1 MMNEALLVIT
11 TLMLAAF
18 FAAMEIAFFAS
29 NKLRLQLDRK
39 QGLFSSHI
47 IGIFQAR
54 SGQYIATIQLG
65 SNFAVVIY
73 GIIMA
78 RWMEPVL
85 GKFLHTEFSILA
97 VQTLITTLIVLTV
110 AEFLPKALVR
120 INPNLALRFMSIP
133 LFLVF
138 IIFYPVSWFIHRL
151 SNLILKSILRTET
164 VNQYDNMVFGKV
176 DLNHLI
182 IESQDRSGES
192 NNEEKDEI
200 KLFQNA
206 LDFSNVRVRDCMI
219 PRTEIAAIN
228 LDNTVEELRQ
238 QFIECGFSKILVYK
252 DNIDNMVGYVTSKEL
267 FRNPPTIISMM
278 IEISYIPE
286 TMQANKLLKKFI
298 QEHKSVA
305 VVVDEFGGISG
316 MLTIEDIMEEIF
328 GEIDDEH
335 DVDEFIEKTP
345 EEGQYIFSGRLE
357 LDYLNEKYN
366 LGLPESEEYDTLAGY
381 IIYQYQSIP
390 KLNDKIIVGQYEFRI
405 LKVSRTR
412 IDLVQLKSLQH

>member
-1 MMNEALLVIT
+1 MMNEALLVII
-11 TLMLAAF
+11 TLLLAAF

-85 GKFLHTEFSILA
+85 GKYLHTGFSILA

-138 IIFYPVSWFIHRL
+138 VIFYPVSYFIHRF
-151 SNLILKSILRTET
+151 SNLILKNILRSDS

-182 IESQDRSGES
+182 VESQDRGGES
-192 NNEEKDEI
+192 TNEEKDEI

-206 LDFSNVRVRDCMI
+206 LDFSNVKVRDCMT
-219 PRTEIAAIN
+219 PRTEITAISQ
-228 LDNTVEELRQ
+228 DSSVDELRLK
-238 QFIECGFSKILVYK
+238 FIESGFSKILVYK
-252 DNIDNMVGYVTSKEL
+252 ENIDNMVGYVTSKEL
-267 FRNPPTIISMM
+267 FKNPPTIQSMM

-286 TMQANKLLKKFI
+286 TMPANKLLKKFI

-335 DVDEFIEKTP
+335 DVDEFIEKHP

-412 IDLVQLKSLQH
+412 IDLVQLKLLQH

>member
-1 MMNEALLVIT
+1 MINEALFAIT
-11 TLMLAAF
+11 TLLLAAF

-39 QGLFSSHI
+39 QGLLSSHI

-65 SNFAVVIY
+65 GNLAVVIY

-78 RWMEPVL
+78 KWLEPLL
-85 GKFLHTEFSILA
+85 GTFLHSEFSILA
-97 VQTLITTLIVLTV
+97 VQTLVTTLIVLTV

-120 INPNLALRFMSIP
+120 INPNLALRFMSFP

-138 IIFYPVSWFIHRL
+138 IVFYPVSWFVHRL
-151 SNLILKSILRTET
+151 SGLILKSILRSDS

-182 IESQDRSGES
+182 VESKDKSGETNS
-192 NNEEKDEI
+192 EEKDEI
-200 KLFQNA
+200 RLFQNA
-206 LDFSNVRVRDCMI
+206 LDFSNVKVRDCMI
-219 PRTEIAAIN
+219 PRTEITAIN
-228 LDNTVEELRQ
+228 INSTIEELRQ
-238 QFIECGFSKILVYK
+238 EFIESGFSKILVYQ
-252 DNIDNMVGYVTSKEL
+252 DNIDNMIGYVTSKEL
-267 FRNPPTIISMM
+267 FKNPAAIKSIMM
-278 IEISYIPE
+278 EISFIPE
-286 TMQANKLLKKFI
+286 TMQANKMLKKFI

-316 MLTIEDIMEEIF
+316 MITIEDIMEEIF

-335 DVDEFIEKTP
+335 DVDEFIEKHT
-345 EEGQYIFSGRLE
+345 EEGHYIFSGRLE
-357 LDYLNEKYN
+357 IDYLNEKYS

-381 IIYQYQSIP
+381 VINQFQSIP
-390 KLNDKIIVGQYEFRI
+390 KLNDKIIIGQYEFRI